1 MDTNPIDPEAFSLQR
16 RSLPEDLRDCADH
29 LACARWGC
37 QDVALALSTW
47 VSPITSKCTTWDHFK
62 VHHFGWG
69 FLVDG
74 GVVGKEGMRR
84 REFFWPA
91 AAESLRRTRWRG
103 LEGDGAWPVVRRIRL
118 CRRATGAAGAR
129 QRG

>member
-47 VSPITSKCTTWDHFK
+47 EIANRPLSPREQTVARTASLQIYVAFKCQQIP
-62 VHHFGWG
+62 
-69 FLVDG
+69 
-74 GVVGKEGMRR
+74 R
-84 REFFWPA
+84 A
-91 AAESLRRTRWRG
+91 AAG
-103 LEGDGAWPVVRRIRL
+103 
-118 CRRATGAAGAR
+118 
-129 QRG
+129 